1 MSKVGKKVNPKR
13 PGAPIVSPAAL
24 SAVTSTNTE
33 ESFDSS
39 LKTPERG
46 QLLGIIRPIWTKVT
60 ESECRLTWLH
70 EMVRQNLIV
79 RDIESYAK
87 SISECLRSEEMKYR
101 AEEKKVLLG
110 LMKVKLKDERKH
122 LEMVQRVRERAR
134 QWLKRIL
141 GQSRKYYTIMKHIRI
156 EMKGKRKEMRKKY
169 DAKLNHLKKK
179 KEDIEEE
186 KMEAIPS
193 EIKKYEKCKIFSK
206 KSYEKMKNRK

>member
-24 SAVTSTNTE
+24 SAVTSTNIE

-110 LMKVKLKDERKH
+110 LMKVKLKDERKY

-134 QWLKRIL
+134 KWLKKIL
-141 GQSRKYYTIMKHIRI
+141 IQSRKYYTIMKQMRI
-156 EMKGKRKEMRKKY
+156 EMKEKRKEAKKKY
-169 DAKLNHLKKK
+169 DAKIAHLRSIRD
-179 KEDIEEE
+179 KETDE
-186 KMEAIPS
+186 KLKAIPI
-193 EIKKYEKCKIFSK
+193 ELKRFKKCKIF
-206 KSYEKMKNRK
+206 EK